1 MEQIGKEKR
10 RTESV
15 NFREKERINQILGEN
30 ILYGKD
36 DFQFRD
42 RIYFSRMYAF
52 KKCFINLKVISL
64 FLSCD
69 FFAVS
74 SKKPFSFLFFK
85 ICVPLAYVPADC
97 CLLTLSFSKF
107 YIFILSPIFFWD
119 FLEFLALKIF

>member
-1 MEQIGKEKR
+1 MFII
-10 RTESV
+10 
-15 NFREKERINQILGEN
+15 NFKVS
-30 ILYGKD
+30 
-36 DFQFRD
+36 
-42 RIYFSRMYAF
+42 YF
-52 KKCFINLKVISL
+52 CHVI
-64 FLSCD
+64 

-119 FLEFLALKIF
+119 FLEFLALKIFKDLSEPFAHSVVLSLLGQ